1 MIHGCANRAPH
12 ADTMATTYTIDQIA
26 ITLAA
31 LAYQSQADLEA
42 ALGDDSLATQNE
54 WTLRWGQATHLDN
67 LAYVV
72 GNDSGEYVLAVRGTI
87 KSIVNIFEDV
97 DVGLTTVP
105 GSSNPR
111 PMVSRGWADAVH
123 NILHATPARGT
134 PGEGTT
140 LQSFLGGLP
149 ENTTVYVTGHSL
161 GASTAQVLACWIKET
176 FQSLCVEPRTFANP
190 TAGTADFAAYFADL
204 LPTSVRWD
212 NANDNVP
219 RGYGQLEEIRASYAS
234 TGPLRCPDSARIALD
249 ALEVLL
255 DGTKY
260 FQAGTASPP
269 IELPIVPVA
278 DGTSSDQWY
287 AQMGVQHSSYT
298 YLHLLGAPLVS
309 GQPATPWPPKSLPY
323 A

>member
-1 MIHGCANRAPH
+1 
-12 ADTMATTYTIDQIA
+12 MATTYTIDQIA

-31 LAYQSQADLEA
+31 LAYQSQTDLEQ
-42 ALGDDSLATQNE
+42 ALGDECLATQNK
-54 WTLRWGQATHLDN
+54 WTLEWGQATYLDN

-72 GNDSGEYVLAVRGTI
+72 GNGSAEYCLAVRGTI

-97 DVGLTTVP
+97 DVGLTAVP
-105 GSSNPR
+105 GASNQA

-123 NILHATPARGT
+123 NILEATPASGT
-134 PGEGTT
+134 PGAGTS
-140 LQSFLGGLP
+140 LQTFLGGLP
-149 ENTTVYVTGHSL
+149 EGATVYVTGHSL

-176 FQSLCVEPRTFANP
+176 FRSLRVEPHTFANP
-190 TAGTADFAAYFADL
+190 TAGTASFAAYFAGL

-212 NANDNVP
+212 NVNDNVP
-219 RGYGQLEEIRASYAS
+219 KGYGRLEEVRASYAAS
-234 TGPLRCPDSARIALD
+234 GPLKCPDSAQLALD

-260 FQAGTASPP
+260 VQAGTPSRQ

-278 DGTSSDQWY
+278 TGTTSDQWY
-287 AQMGVQHSSYT
+287 AEMGVQHSSYT

-309 GQPATPWPPKSLPY
+309 GQPAVPWPPKLLPIPKER
-323 A
+323 